1 MAQPLRSKI
10 DKWELM
16 KLKNFCK
23 AKDTVNSTEQQPKD
37 WEKIFINPIYVRGLI
52 YKIYKELMKLYS
64 RKPMT
69 QLKWATEINK
79 GFSTEEY

>member
-23 AKDTVNSTEQQPKD
+23 AKDTVNSTE
-37 WEKIFINPIYVRGLI
+37 
-52 YKIYKELMKLYS
+52 
-64 RKPMT
+64 
-69 QLKWATEINK
+69 
-79 GFSTEEY
+79 